1 MKSLF
6 IKNFKGT
13 NICTVLWKGK
23 PCWIAIQI
31 AKLTGYEEA
40 SKAISHCMSIEEF
53 QVGIDYEML
62 KGSELKKFKTLLNS
76 NNLEII
82 KYAPKIIIFYEEALY
97 GFLQFTEKPIG
108 IEFRKWI
115 RREVLPQIRKTG
127 SYTLDKLD
135 NIDGLDNLDNLE
147 SERISD
153 VLESDDK
160 LSSDMDNLSYSD
172 FTDVKSSSNMRFSS
186 SYKPC
191 KTSSGGF
198 DLDKFSRFKDVTFN
212 VKIFKQLMDSVNL
225 SDREQLIFLRSLF
238 EESGMDLPFLDV

>member
-53 QVGIDYEML
+53 EIGIDYEML
-62 KGSELKKFKTLLNS
+62 KGNDLKKFKTLLSS
-76 NNLEII
+76 NNVEII
-82 KYAPKIIIFYEEALY
+82 KFAPKIIIFYEEALY

-115 RREVLPQIRKTG
+115 RREVMPQIRKTG
-127 SYTLDKLD
+127 SFTLEKSDK
-135 NIDGLDNLDNLE
+135 LE
-147 SERISD
+147 SERTSNVSD
-153 VLESDDK
+153 SEDK
-160 LSSDMDNLSYSD
+160 LSSDVDNLSYSD
-172 FTDVKSSSNMRFSS
+172 FTDVKGSSNMRFSS
-186 SYKPC
+186 SYKAS
-191 KTSSGGF
+191 KSSSFGF
-198 DLDKFSRFKDVTFN
+198 DLDKFSRFKDVTLN
-212 VKIFKQLMDSVNL
+212 VKIFKELMDISGVPAAQ
-225 SDREQLIFLRSLF
+225 QLIFLRSLF
-238 EESGMDLPFLDV
+238 EESGIDLPFLEV